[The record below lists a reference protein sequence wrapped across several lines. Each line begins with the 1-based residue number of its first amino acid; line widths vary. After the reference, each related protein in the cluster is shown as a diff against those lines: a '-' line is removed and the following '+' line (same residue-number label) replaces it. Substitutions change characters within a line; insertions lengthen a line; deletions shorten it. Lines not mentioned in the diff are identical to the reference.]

1 MEVDGRRERTTKAPA
16 SSHGPL
22 SAILSPLFP
31 SLCAHSRVCSSS
43 GGRHSQRAHAS
54 FSLQSSRWRCD
65 KGEML
70 SKQYTAITRLPRLD
84 KAAGEGGA
92 WNSRRALNSR
102 ASLTPARSPAALR
115 APGSPGDFSEGAR
128 ARVPSKQ
135 IVRSGAGTEVETSK
149 TQEQDRRVGGAA
161 AAEERGPRSKRSFW
175 MCPPGS
181 FALSPIPS
189 ISPAFSL
196 GRSSLPLLRF
206 SPLSDSGPSHT
217 EQPLG

>member
-1 MEVDGRRERTTKAPA
+1 MDGRSERTTKAPA

-43 GGRHSQRAHAS
+43 GERHSQKAHAS
-54 FSLQSSRWRCD
+54 FSLPSSRWRCD
-65 KGEML
+65 KREMHSRKHNTL
-70 SKQYTAITRLPRLD
+70 RSPECPASK

-92 WNSRRALNSR
+92 WNERRALNSR

-149 TQEQDRRVGGAA
+149 TQEQDRRVGGG
-161 AAEERGPRSKRSFW
+161 AAEEREDRGQKEAFG
-175 MCPPGS
+175 CVPPDHS
-181 FALSPIPS
+181 PYRPSHLSPLH
-189 ISPAFSL
+189 SL
-196 GRSSLPLLRF
+196 GRSPSSSLRF
-206 SPLSDSGPSHT
+206 SPSDSGPLS
-217 EQPLG
+217 